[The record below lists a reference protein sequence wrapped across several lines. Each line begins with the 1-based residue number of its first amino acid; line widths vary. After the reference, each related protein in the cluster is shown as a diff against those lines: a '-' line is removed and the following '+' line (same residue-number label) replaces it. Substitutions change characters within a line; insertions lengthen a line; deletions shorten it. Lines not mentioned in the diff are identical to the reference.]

1 MKTGRPANV
10 FELTVLQDE
19 EYLAPPEG
27 STPRFCEE
35 WYRVVHDFPAAWFRS
50 SDIPILVEYVQ
61 QILLLERIHREMKKL
76 GDNFVVMDRYEIP
89 KVHPLLTVLGKSQQ
103 NLKML
108 AAAVKTSP
116 QSRDTQVPK
125 KQKARVEAA
134 EASHDPLSGA
144 V

>member
-19 EYLAPPEG
+19 DYLAPPEG

-35 WYRVVHDFPAAWFRS
+35 WYRVVNDFPASWFRS

-61 QILLLERIHREMKKL
+61 QILVLERIHREMKKL
-76 GDNFVVMDRYEIP
+76 GDNFIVVDRFGVP
-89 KVHPLLTVLGKSQQ
+89 KAHPLMAILGKSQQ

-108 AAAVKTSP
+108 ATAVKTSP

-125 KQKARVEAA
+125 KQKSRGESA

>member
-1 MKTGRPANV
+1 
-10 FELTVLQDE
+10 
-19 EYLAPPEG
+19 
-27 STPRFCEE
+27 
-35 WYRVVHDFPAAWFRS
+35 
-50 SDIPILVEYVQ
+50 VQ

-76 GDNFVVMDRYEIP
+76 GDTFIVMDRYEIP

-125 KQKARVEAA
+125 KQKSRGESA